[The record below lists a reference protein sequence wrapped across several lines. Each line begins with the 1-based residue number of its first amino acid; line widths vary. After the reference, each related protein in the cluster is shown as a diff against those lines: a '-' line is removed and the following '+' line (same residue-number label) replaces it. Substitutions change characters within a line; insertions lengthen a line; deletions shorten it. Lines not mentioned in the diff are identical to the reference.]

1 MAGVTGRLSAVANGV
16 HLRDWVRIEQDRL
29 AQPSGALPGLSKV
42 FVGEAPELGIQ
53 DGKLSP
59 CPSTP
64 NCVVSQGA
72 DPEHVI
78 EPIALYL

>member
-1 MAGVTGRLSAVANGV
+1 M
-16 HLRDWVRIEQDRL
+16 
-29 AQPSGALPGLSKV
+29 
-42 FVGEAPELGIQ
+42 GEAPELGIQ